1 MANYI
6 MTIKEGNFVVEVI
19 TSEKKSDLD
28 LFVCEDFMYN
38 VQDEIGNELL
48 HDADFNTASE
58 WVYS

>member
-38 VQDEIGNELL
+38 VQDETGNELL
-48 HDADFNTASE
+48 HDADFNTATE